1 MPSESGRN
9 EDNFSLEGTNHS
21 VQILVGNLALDLR
34 LSPIFDPSAD
44 QEPLP
49 RLRAELYRTA
59 RILDSGP
66 CFFGFP
72 LFAFGARV

>member
-21 VQILVGNLALDLR
+21 VQIIVGNLALDLR

-49 RLRAELYRTA
+49 RSSQQPSLLQLQQEHPRRQDI
-59 RILDSGP
+59 R
-66 CFFGFP
+66 
-72 LFAFGARV
+72 